1 MIRGII
7 LIRFLQGIGFTLPQ
21 IKEMHKQSAE
31 EIKNLLKET
40 YRRLDEGIS
49 SLVIL
54 KDKTDKVIQL
64 PDKED
69 IDDITDS
76 IKVMHN
82 YDTRNNHLQNR

>member
-1 MIRGII
+1 M

-40 YRRLDEGIS
+40 YCRLDDRIS
-49 SLVIL
+49 SLDIP

-64 PDKED
+64 SYKED
-69 IDDITDS
+69 IDDITDL
-76 IKVMHN
+76 IKVM
-82 YDTRNNHLQNR
+82 Q

>member
-7 LIRFLQGIGFTLPQ
+7 LIRFLQEIGFTLSQ

-40 YRRLDEGIS
+40 YRRLDERIS
-49 SLVIL
+49 SLDIL

-64 PDKED
+64 LDKED
-69 IDDITDS
+69 IDDITDL
-76 IKVMHN
+76 IKVI
-82 YDTRNNHLQNR
+82 Q

>member
-1 MIRGII
+1 M
-7 LIRFLQGIGFTLPQ
+7 LIRFLQGIGFTLPH

-40 YRRLDEGIS
+40 YRRLDDRIS
-49 SLVIL
+49 SLDIP

-69 IDDITDS
+69 IDDITDL
-76 IKVMHN
+76 IKVI
-82 YDTRNNHLQNR
+82 Q

>member
-1 MIRGII
+1 M

-21 IKEMHKQSAE
+21 IKEMNKQSAV

-40 YRRLDEGIS
+40 YRRLDERIS
-49 SLVIL
+49 SLDIP

-69 IDDITDS
+69 IDDITDL
-76 IKVMHN
+76 IKVI
-82 YDTRNNHLQNR
+82 Q

>member
-7 LIRFLQGIGFTLPQ
+7 LIRFLQEIGLTLPQ

-40 YRRLDEGIS
+40 YRRLDERIS
-49 SLVIL
+49 SLDIL

-64 PDKED
+64 PDEED
-69 IDDITDS
+69 IDDITDL
-76 IKVMHN
+76 IKVI
-82 YDTRNNHLQNR
+82 Q

>member
-21 IKEMHKQSAE
+21 IKEMNKQSAV

-40 YRRLDEGIS
+40 YRRLDERIS
-49 SLVIL
+49 SLDIP

-69 IDDITDS
+69 IDDITDL
-76 IKVMHN
+76 IKVI
-82 YDTRNNHLQNR
+82 Q